1 MNVADYFLMWLCLCM
16 FGPGCLALFVP
27 FFVLACMCSLNARDK
42 EMVLHLLSTVS
53 NAVVCTC
60 KCSQVSLM

>member
-1 MNVADYFLMWLCLCM
+1 M
-16 FGPGCLALFVP
+16 FVPGCLPLFVP
-27 FFVLACMCSLNARDK
+27 FFVPACMCSLSARDK
-42 EMVLHLLSTVS
+42 AMALHLLSTVS